1 MVFSMNADLR
11 ACLQDIPEF
20 QAWPEMAT
28 LFERSGSRP
37 RPDWELPLVAGEAV
51 GGDPACLVYGA
62 AALACLQISII
73 LVDDILDSDPRGEHL
88 KIGAGR
94 AANLALGLQ
103 GAAAEVLARAPVAPD
118 VQAAAQRCLA
128 HAALKT
134 ALGQDLDALGL
145 TDEAGYWRIVEH
157 KSTPF
162 YAAGL
167 ELGALLGGAAA
178 NTCAGLYTV
187 GKLLGEIIQLN
198 DDVVDAFQT
207 PANPDWG
214 QGRPNLLILYART
227 APHAERDRF
236 LTVWRQAAQD
246 PTALAEAQQLLIRSG
261 AVSYGVYHLV
271 QRSQRAHA
279 QLAELRLPKPDS
291 LARRVG
297 SLSPALVKLL
307 QEHGV
312 PIGDLLVQS

>member
-1 MVFSMNADLR
+1 MLNSDLR
-11 ACLQDIPEF
+11 ACLQPIPEF
-20 QAWPEMAT
+20 QAWPEMFAI
-28 LFERSGSRP
+28 FERSGSRP

-51 GGDPACLVYGA
+51 GGDPDRLVHGA

-73 LVDDILDSDPRGEHL
+73 LVDDILDDDPRGEHL

-103 GAAAEVLARAPVAPD
+103 GAAAAVLARAPVAPG

-128 HAALKT
+128 QAALKT

-167 ELGALLGGAAA
+167 ELGGLLGGAAA
-178 NTCAGLYTV
+178 ETCAELHAI

-198 DDVVDAFQT
+198 DDVIDAFQT
-207 PANPDWG
+207 PANPDWS

-227 APHAERDRF
+227 APHAERERF
-236 LTVWRQAAQD
+236 VTLWHQAPQD
-246 PTALAEAQQLLIRSG
+246 PAALAEAQRLLIRSG
-261 AVSYGVYHLV
+261 AVSYGIYQLV
-271 QRSQRAHA
+271 QRSQQARAR
-279 QLAELRLPKPDS
+279 LAGLALPKPEV
-291 LARRVG
+291 LAQRVG
-297 SLSPALVKLL
+297 SLSPSLVRLL

-312 PIGDLLVQS
+312 PLGDLLVQS